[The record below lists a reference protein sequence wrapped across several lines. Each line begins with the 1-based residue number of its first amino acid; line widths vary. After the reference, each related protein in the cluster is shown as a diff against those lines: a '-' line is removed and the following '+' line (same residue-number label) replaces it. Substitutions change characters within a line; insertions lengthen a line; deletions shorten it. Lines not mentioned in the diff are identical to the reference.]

1 MNTVKQNKIEY
12 KYRPR
17 LFLTEANETK
27 LEQLLSFHQ
36 ISLQDVVNALVGEML
51 NKVNIE
57 KKLIEKIENTNLYQV
72 LPDLENKLKKN

>member
-17 LFLTEANETK
+17 LFLTEVNETK